1 MKCGTFGDWCLLFL
15 KRMVWM
21 MSAAYKFE
29 YEADWKIFRKLV
41 VVWVERYFQE
51 RNEAYIRMLQ
61 GEGTAKDKWW
71 KLKDLMK
78 DDIKSLELGTDMR
91 RSRLEE
97 DLYILAA
104 NGIITLEDLEKFSMK
119 MQRRVISFFN
129 ITVDGDS
136 PGGRLKAAW
145 KKKYVVDGKWPE

>member
-1 MKCGTFGDWCLLFL
+1 
-15 KRMVWM
+15 

-51 RNEAYIRMLQ
+51 RNESYIRMLQ

-78 DDIKSLELGTDMR
+78 DDIKT
-91 RSRLEE
+91 
-97 DLYILAA
+97 I
-104 NGIITLEDLEKFSMK
+104 
-119 MQRRVISFFN
+119 
-129 ITVDGDS
+129 
-136 PGGRLKAAW
+136 
-145 KKKYVVDGKWPE
+145 

>member
-1 MKCGTFGDWCLLFL
+1 MGSCFLLFL
-15 KRMVWM
+15 ERLVSA

-51 RNEAYIRMLQ
+51 RNESYIRMLQ

-78 DDIKSLELGTDMR
+78 DDIKTIEPGTDMR
-91 RSRLEE
+91 RSRLID
-97 DLYILAA
+97 DLFILAG
-104 NGIITLEDLEKFSMK
+104 NGVIMVDDLEKFTPK
-119 MQRRVISFFN
+119 MQRN
-129 ITVDGDS
+129 IIFMLDGWVEERS
-136 PGGRLKAAW
+136 PGGMLVDTWYKRHGLKRP
-145 KKKYVVDGKWPE
+145 KMIMDKD